1 MCGIA
6 GFFSLNERSLPAGA
20 RAIVGAQIA
29 CLRYRGPD
37 AYGSYL
43 GPGVALGH
51 ARLSIIDTSSAA
63 NQPMFDATGRV
74 CVVFNGEIYN
84 FQEIRTELE
93 ARGVRFK
100 TTSDTEVLVEG
111 YGVWGLDIVHRLR
124 GMFAIALFDETN
136 DRLVFFRDRIG
147 KKPLY
152 YGIYENKLIFASE
165 IKGILSYPGF

>member
-6 GFFSLNERSLPAGA
+6 GFFSLNDRSLPAGA
-20 RAIVGAQIA
+20 RATVGAQIA

-63 NQPMFDATGRV
+63 NQPMFDATGKI

-84 FQEIRTELE
+84 FQEIRSELRSE
-93 ARGVRFK
+93 EH
-100 TTSDTEVLVEG
+100 TSELQSRQYLVC
-111 YGVWGLDIVHRLR
+111 RL
-124 GMFAIALFDETN
+124 L
-136 DRLVFFRDRIG
+136 
-147 KKPLY
+147 
-152 YGIYENKLIFASE
+152 
-165 IKGILSYPGF
+165 